1 MIMDMDSLSIVGPL
15 GFKELLAA
23 DSVQDTVIRGNS
35 KGLVITLKVGGKDL
49 VLGRSR
55 GGVRYF
61 HSIDGAASVL
71 IQHGINRLDLD
82 LNGWLPRTLTRN
94 KKVGDLLDENGKT
107 L

>member
-1 MIMDMDSLSIVGPL
+1 MNMDSLSVVGPL
-15 GFKELLAA
+15 GFKELVAA
-23 DSVQDTVIRGNS
+23 DSVQDTVILGDS
-35 KGLVITLKVGGKDL
+35 KGLVITMKVGGKDF

-71 IQHGINRLDLD
+71 IQHGINRIDLD

-94 KKVGDLLDENGKT
+94 K
-107 L
+107 